1 MRQMPSVID
10 TTVPCVRT
18 CAPVSRFWIFDR
30 MSSLIS
36 EGLSCIGFLVAFA
49 GIGRASAVNRKSTA
63 QLRSHRIESC
73 LHRAVKDRVAYRNAR
88 AADQL
93 RIDRYSRL
101 DLFAEALLER
111 GSELGGLLRREGK
124 CAFDLRLCDVFRRV
138 LQQIKH

>member
-18 CAPVSRFWIFDR
+18 CAPVSRFWIFAR

-49 GIGRASAVNRKSTA
+49 GIGRAATVNRKSTA

-73 LHRAVKDRVAYRNAR
+73 LHGAVKNGVADRNAR

-93 RIDRYSRL
+93 RIDCHGRL
-101 DLFAEALLER
+101 DLFAEAFLEC
-111 GSELGGLLRREGK
+111 GSEVGGLLGRKRK
-124 CAFDLRLCDVFRRV
+124 CALDLRLRDV
-138 LQQIKH
+138 